1 MKRNFY
7 FALFIALAL
16 LIIFVASCTTKQNAF
31 SRAVVMGE
39 ANVRAQPDTA
49 VLILSVVT
57 QGQQAV
63 NAQQE
68 NARKSEAVKR
78 AVQTAAGANPE
89 IRTSDYSLEPQRS
102 YRQNKLP
109 TIIGYEARNT
119 VTVTMSDLD
128 KVGAAID
135 AASQAGAN
143 SVENISFILRENN
156 PARGQTLADATK
168 QAMSKAQSIAQAL
181 GGRIVRVVEM
191 QEGGTTNRP
200 LTTTTD
206 SLDYADASASGNMS
220 GMATRVAAKRA
231 YATPVESGSL
241 NVKSQVQLVVEIEAK
256 Q

>member
-1 MKRNFY
+1 MKNSFY
-7 FALFIALAL
+7 FALLLAAML
-16 LIIFVASCTTKQNAF
+16 TIIFLTSCASKQNPL

-49 VLILSVVT
+49 VLVLSVVT
-57 QGQQAV
+57 QSGQAV

-68 NARKSEAVKR
+68 NARKSDAVKR
-78 AVQTAAGANPE
+78 AVQAAAGANPE
-89 IRTSDYSLEPQRS
+89 IRTSDYNLEPQRS

-156 PARGQTLADATK
+156 PARGQTLADATR
-168 QAMSKAQSIAQAL
+168 QAMSKAQSMAQAL

-200 LTTTTD
+200 LTTTTTTD
-206 SLDYADASASGNMS
+206 SLDYADSANAKMKSMS
-220 GMATRVAAKRA
+220 VARSA

>member
-1 MKRNFY
+1 MKNSLY
-7 FALFIALAL
+7 FASLISITLA
-16 LIIFVASCTTKQNAF
+16 IIFNASCASKQNAL

-49 VLILSVVT
+49 VLVLSVVT
-57 QGQQAV
+57 QSGQAV

-68 NARKSEAVKR
+68 NARKSDAVKR
-78 AVQTAAGANPE
+78 AVQTAAGANSE

-119 VTVTMSDLD
+119 VAVTMSDLD

-168 QAMSKAQSIAQAL
+168 QAMSKAQSMAQAL

-200 LTTTTD
+200 LTTTSTTTD
-206 SLDYADASASGNMS
+206 TLDYEANANMS
-220 GMATRVAAKRA
+220 SMNMDKRRA
-231 YATPVESGSL
+231 YATPVEAGSL
-241 NVKSQVQLVVEIEAK
+241 NVKSQVQLVIEIEAK

>member
-16 LIIFVASCTTKQNAF
+16 LIIFIASCTTKQPAF

-49 VLILSVVT
+49 MLVLSVVT
-57 QGQQAV
+57 QSGQAV

-78 AVQTAAGANPE
+78 AVQTTAGANPE
-89 IRTSDYSLEPQRS
+89 IKTSDYSLEPQRS

-156 PARGQTLADATK
+156 PARGQTLADATR
-168 QAMSKAQSIAQAL
+168 QAMSKAQSMAQAL

-200 LTTTTD
+200 LTTTTTTD
-206 SLDYADASASGNMS
+206 SLDYASANANMS
-220 GMATRVAAKRA
+220 GTAAKMK

-256 Q
+256 P

>member
-16 LIIFVASCTTKQNAF
+16 LIIFVASCATKQPAF

-57 QGQQAV
+57 QGGQAV

-89 IRTSDYSLEPQRS
+89 IKTSDYSLEPQRS

-143 SVENISFILRENN
+143 SVENVSFILRENN
-156 PARGQTLADATK
+156 PARGQTLADATR
-168 QAMSKAQSIAQAL
+168 QAMTKAQSMAQAL

-200 LTTTTD
+200 LTTD
-206 SLDYADASASGNMS
+206 SLDYTDTRASASMS
-220 GMATRVAAKRA
+220 SMSVAKRA

-256 Q
+256 P

>member
-1 MKRNFY
+1 MKNSVY
-7 FALFIALAL
+7 FGSLVSMTLA
-16 LIIFVASCTTKQNAF
+16 IIFSASCATKPPAF

-39 ANVRAQPDTA
+39 SNIRAQPDTA
-49 VLILSVVT
+49 VIILSVVT
-57 QGQQAV
+57 QSGQAV

-78 AVQTAAGANPE
+78 AMQTSAGANPE
-89 IRTSDYSLEPQRS
+89 IKTSDYSLEPQRS
-102 YRQNKLP
+102 YRENKLP

-128 KVGAAID
+128 KVGGAID

-156 PARGQTLADATK
+156 PARGQTLADATR
-168 QAMSKAQSIAQAL
+168 QAMSKAQSMAQAL
-181 GGRIVRVVEM
+181 NGRIVRVVEM
-191 QEGGTTNRP
+191 QEGGTTDSP
-200 LTTTTD
+200 LTTTTSTV
-206 SLDYADASASGNMS
+206 SLDYADARAGAMS
-220 GMATRVAAKRA
+220 RAKRS
-231 YATPVESGSL
+231 YSTPVEAGSL

>member
-7 FALFIALAL
+7 FALPIALTL
-16 LIIFVASCTTKQNAF
+16 LIIFIASCATKQPAF

-57 QGQQAV
+57 QGGQAV

-89 IRTSDYSLEPQRS
+89 IKTSDYSLEPQRS

-168 QAMSKAQSIAQAL
+168 QAMSKAQSMAQAL

-200 LTTTTD
+200 LTTTTTAD
-206 SLDYADASASGNMS
+206 SLDYEDARARANMS
-220 GMATRVAAKRA
+220 SMSVAKRA

-256 Q
+256 P

>member
-1 MKRNFY
+1 MKNSFY
-7 FALFIALAL
+7 FVSLISMTLA
-16 LIIFVASCTTKQNAF
+16 IILNASCATKQPAF

-49 VLILSVVT
+49 IVVLSVVT
-57 QGQQAV
+57 QSGQAV

-89 IRTSDYSLEPQRS
+89 IKTSDYSLEPQRS

-109 TIIGYEARNT
+109 TIIGYEACNT

-156 PARGQTLADATK
+156 PARSQTLADATR
-168 QAMSKAQSIAQAL
+168 QAMSKAQSMAQAL
-181 GGRIVRVVEM
+181 NGRIVRVVEM

-200 LTTTTD
+200 LTTTAD
-206 SLDYADASASGNMS
+206 SLDYAEARASANMS
-220 GMATRVAAKRA
+220 GMAKRV
-231 YATPVESGSL
+231 YATPVEAGSL

>member
-7 FALFIALAL
+7 FALFIALTL
-16 LIIFVASCTTKQNAF
+16 LMIFNASCATKQPAF

-49 VLILSVVT
+49 VLVLSVVT

-78 AVQTAAGANPE
+78 AVQTTAGANPE
-89 IRTSDYSLEPQRS
+89 IKTSDYSLEPQRS

-168 QAMSKAQSIAQAL
+168 QAMSKAQSMAQAL

-200 LTTTTD
+200 LTTTAD
-206 SLDYADASASGNMS
+206 SLDYTDTRASANMS
-220 GMATRVAAKRA
+220 GTAAKMK

-256 Q
+256 P

>member
-1 MKRNFY
+1 MKKSFY
-7 FALFIALAL
+7 FTLILTLTLTIVFIA
-16 LIIFVASCTTKQNAF
+16 SCATKQPAF
-31 SRAVVMGE
+31 SRAIVMGE
-39 ANVRAQPDTA
+39 ATVRAQPDTA

-57 QGQQAV
+57 QSGQAV

-78 AVQTAAGANPE
+78 AVQTASGANPE
-89 IRTSDYSLEPQRS
+89 IKTSDYSLEPQRS

-119 VTVTMSDLD
+119 VTVTLSELD

-156 PARGQTLADATK
+156 PARGQTLADATR
-168 QAMSKAQSIAQAL
+168 QAMSKAQSMAQAL
-181 GGRIVRVVEM
+181 GGRIVRVVEL

-206 SLDYADASASGNMS
+206 SLDYEDARASANMS
-220 GMATRVAAKRA
+220 NANYAAKRA

-256 Q
+256 P